1 MLRSFT
7 DRFNDSV
14 FRGPENEG
22 GSADIGGEGGSV
34 LTDDGGADDGGVD
47 SSDGGGEPEEG
58 QPQKPLSV
66 REQLKASIAEVNADN
81 EREAKGKTP
90 KVAKDGKTGRFQ
102 AAVDPAAPVDPNA
115 PPAAPAGPVIAAPD
129 SLTKEA
135 KAEWDKAPQAIK
147 EAFVKR
153 EADMAAG
160 VQELK
165 QKYSLIDD
173 ALAPHNDALRQMNA
187 TPGEAVNRLFLWFKA
202 LAGSPTQAFPQLAQ
216 SMGYDWNKVVAA
228 IGGGGPAMPGTAG
241 ASPTVPEIPAPVQQY
256 VGKLEQQIN
265 NLQQQLGQV
274 DSRFNSVQQDLNA
287 QNEAKTREN
296 LNIWAAGKEFYED
309 VRKDMAAMIQSGMI
323 PLKNGQVDLDTAYE
337 RAIYYNPDA
346 RAKVLAKQQ
355 QANQQVQQT
364 TEAATA
370 AQNKGQ
376 VARARK
382 AAVSLPASTTP
393 GAGNGALPQRKPGQK
408 LSVKD
413 SLREAISQ
421 LRDQ

>member
-1 MLRSFT
+1 MLRSFANH
-7 DRFNDSV
+7 FNETV

-22 GSADIGGEGGSV
+22 GSDLAPSDTNDTV
-34 LTDDGGADDGGVD
+34 LVDDGGASDDTGD
-47 SSDGGGEPEEG
+47 PSDGGDGQTEGEA
-58 QPQKPLSV
+58 QKPLSV
-66 REQLKASIAEVNADN
+66 REQLKKSIAEVNADN
-81 EREAKGKTP
+81 EREAKAKP
-90 KVAKDGKTGRFQ
+90 RKDGKTGRFQ
-102 AAVDPAAPVDPNA
+102 SAAPADPTA
-115 PPAAPAGPVIAAPD
+115 PQEQPQAPAGPAITAPD

-135 KAEWDKAPQAIK
+135 KAEWDKAPRAIQ

-153 EADMAAG
+153 EQDMAAG
-160 VQELK
+160 VNELK
-165 QKYSLIDD
+165 QKYSLIDE

-202 LAGSPTQAFPQLAQ
+202 LAGSPVQAFPSLAK
-216 SMGYDWNKVVAA
+216 SMGYDWGKVVQAIQGGAQPQAPAA
-228 IGGGGPAMPGTAG
+228 GQEA
-241 ASPTVPEIPAPVQQY
+241 VPEIPAPVQQY
-256 VGKLEQQIN
+256 VGRLEQQIN

-274 DSRFNSVQQDLNA
+274 GSRFDSVQQDLNA

-296 LNIWAAGKEFYED
+296 LSIWSSGKEFYED
-309 VRKDMAAMIQSGMI
+309 VRKDMAALIQTGMI

-337 RAIYYNPDA
+337 RAIYYNPDV

-364 TEAATA
+364 SEAATA
-370 AQNKGQ
+370 AQKQGQ

-382 AAVSLPASTTP
+382 AGVSLPASTTP
-393 GAGNGALPQRKPGQK
+393 GSGNGAIAQKKPGQK

-413 SLREAISQ
+413 SLKEAIAQ